1 LHALYGIRRQLNF
14 SRLNPKYAIKIFD
27 SIISPILYYTT
38 LKYGGCLKL
47 CKIYL
52 AVSRK
57 ASNVASR
64 AELGKLPLIINVF
77 KRVFKYITHLN
88 SLPET
93 AIAKQAFLISKDL
106 YSRQRTSFY
115 GNAMDTIKNLNLN
128 EEIPNLEAVTS
139 EHIEAIT
146 KTLEEKYL
154 TFWKHKLE
162 NSSKLTFYSTF
173 KTDHNLEKY
182 LVLIKDPYKRKC
194 LSRFRVSSHNLQ
206 IEIGRYQNIP
216 REERL
221 CEICN
226 SGEVEN
232 ETHFLL
238 FCKAYEHSREDHRS
252 SLENASSNEIKLNS
266 QTLSADLMSQLIV
279 KS

>member
-1 LHALYGIRRQLNF
+1 
-14 SRLNPKYAIKIFD
+14 
-27 SIISPILYYTT
+27 
-38 LKYGGCLKL
+38 
-47 CKIYL
+47 
-52 AVSRK
+52 
-57 ASNVASR
+57 
-64 AELGKLPLIINVF
+64 
-77 KRVFKYITHLN
+77 
-88 SLPET
+88 
-93 AIAKQAFLISKDL
+93 
-106 YSRQRTSFY
+106 
-115 GNAMDTIKNLNLN
+115 MDTIKNSNLN

-146 KTLEEKYL
+146 KTFEEKYL

-173 KTDHNLEKY
+173 ETDHNLEKY

-194 LSRFRVSSHNLQ
+194 LSRFTVSIHNLQ

-238 FCKAYEHSREDHRS
+238 FCKAYEHSREDLRS
-252 SLENASSNEIKLNS
+252 SLKNASSNEIKLNS
-266 QTLSADLMSQLIV
+266 QTLSADLM
-279 KS
+279 KSIDTEIITKLSKFVYSCFEQRLKYLKTMSAN